1 MKKTTTFYTLAVL
14 AAATLAPL
22 HAADNSK
29 TWTDAEKAQ
38 KEDPDFSIQGEYA
51 GPGLGAQVIA
61 LGNGHFQAVL
71 YPGGLPGAG
80 WDGKNKSLLDG
91 KLDGE
96 TGAFV
101 PATGQKKYMAGG
113 GTGFSATRKFPPE
126 GHKPYSGQIANGVFE
141 VKAEGGKSASL
152 KRIER
157 KSPTLGAKP
166 PAGAVVLFD
175 GTSADGW
182 KNGKIVNGL
191 LAGSNALSSKTFRDC
206 TIHIEFQTPYRPHAR
221 SQGRGNSG
229 VYYQGRWETQVLD
242 SFGLEGLMN
251 ECGGIYS
258 IAKSRVNMCLPPL
271 TWQTYDVDYTHAK
284 FDKDGKRTA
293 WPRMTVKLNGVIVHD
308 NQEMAKTH
316 TTAAPV
322 HGPLKSDEGGP
333 IFLQAHGNPVF
344 YRHIWVLPK
353 K

>member
-1 MKKTTTFYTLAVL
+1 MKTTTTFKALALVTAAAVL
-14 AAATLAPL
+14 PL
-22 HAADNSK
+22 RAADNNK
-29 TWTDAEKAQ
+29 VWTDAETAK

-51 GPGLGAQVIA
+51 GKGTGAQVIA

-91 KLDGE
+91 KSEGGK
-96 TGAFV
+96 TKFV
-101 PATGQKKYMAGG
+101 PAAGNKKYMAGG
-113 GTGFSATRKFPPE
+113 GTAFSATRKFPPE
-126 GHKPYSGQIANGVFE
+126 GHKPHSGEISGDAFTVT
-141 VKAEGGKSASL
+141 AEGGTSMVL
-152 KRIER
+152 KRVER

-175 GTSADGW
+175 GSNVDHW
-182 KNGKIVNGL
+182 KNGKITDGL
-191 LAGSNALSSKTFRDC
+191 LGATNALSTKLFRDC
-206 TIHIEFQTPYRPHAR
+206 TIHVEFRTPYRPHSR

-258 IAKSRVNMCLPPL
+258 IAPPKLNMCLPPL
-271 TWQTYDVDYTHAK
+271 TWQTYDVEYTHAK

-293 WPRMTVKLNGVIVHD
+293 WPRMTVKLNGVVVHED
-308 NQEMAKTH
+308 QEMGKTH

-322 HGPLKSDEGGP
+322 SGPLKSDVGGP
-333 IFLQAHGNPVF
+333 IFLQNHGNPVF
-344 YRHIWVLPK
+344 YRNIWVLPK